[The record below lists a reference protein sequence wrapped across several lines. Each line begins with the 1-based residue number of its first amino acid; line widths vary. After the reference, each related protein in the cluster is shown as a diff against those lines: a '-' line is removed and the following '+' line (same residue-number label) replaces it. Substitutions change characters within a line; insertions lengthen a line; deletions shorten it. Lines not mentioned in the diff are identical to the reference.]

1 MMWSVVPH
9 VGTWIEIGAESGAE
23 SDRRVVPHVGTWIEI
38 GVNTLYENIVPSCL
52 T

>member
-1 MMWSVVPH
+1 MWRGYH
-9 VGTWIEIGAESGAE
+9 IM
-23 SDRRVVPHVGTWIEI
+23 RRADVVPHVGTWIEI